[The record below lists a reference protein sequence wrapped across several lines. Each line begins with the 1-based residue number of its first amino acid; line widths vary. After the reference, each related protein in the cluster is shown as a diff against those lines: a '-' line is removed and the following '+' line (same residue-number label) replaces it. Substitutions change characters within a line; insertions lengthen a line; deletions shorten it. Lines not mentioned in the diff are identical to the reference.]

1 MTNGAN
7 FKQFKVAIIVL
18 IVLVFLLFGKRF
30 FISIDAGHVGVATL
44 FGNVQEKIYNEGLH
58 IPVNPLY
65 KWHVYDVRQKT
76 HLEQAQVPTQ
86 DQLQTSVDV
95 SVQFRLMA
103 NATPEILRSTG
114 KFEDV
119 LRVHIVPK
127 LRSIIR
133 EQGKSIRRAEDFFT
147 DETQTFLELSLL
159 SGLQEYLEPQ
169 GVAVSAVLIRDIT
182 LPKFI
187 TLAIEKKKE
196 REQEVE
202 KQKAELE
209 RFKTE
214 QQQKIVQA
222 EAEKSAAS
230 MEAEKIKL
238 LADAEAY
245 RITAINRSIG
255 NNASYIKLQA
265 MEALKE
271 ISKDPNA
278 KIYFLNGDSPSPLPF
293 MNIGDSKK

>member
-1 MTNGAN
+1 MSAGDG
-7 FKQFKVAIIVL
+7 FRKFKVAFIVLVVL
-18 IVLVFLLFGKRF
+18 IVVLFGKRF
-30 FISIDAGHVGVATL
+30 FISVDAGHVAVATL
-44 FGNVQEKIYNEGLH
+44 FGEVQPKIYEEGLN

-65 KWHVYDVRQKT
+65 RWHIYDVRQKT

-103 NATPEILRSTG
+103 PSAPAILRSTG
-114 KFEDV
+114 TFEDV
-119 LRVHIVPK
+119 LRVHVVPK

-133 EQGKSIRRAEDFFT
+133 EQGKTIKRAEDFFLE
-147 DETQTFLELSLL
+147 ETQTLLETSLL
-159 SGLQEYLEPQ
+159 SGLKDYLQPHGIE
-169 GVAVSAVLIRDIT
+169 VNAVLIRDIT

-187 TLAIEKKKE
+187 MIAIEKKKE

-209 RFKTE
+209 RFTTE
-214 QQQKIVQA
+214 QKQKVVAA
-222 EAEKSAAS
+222 EAERTAAA

-245 RITAINRSIG
+245 RITKINASIG
-255 NNASYIKLQA
+255 TNANYIKLQA
-265 MEALKE
+265 LEALKA
-271 ISKDPNA
+271 ISKDENA
-278 KIYFLNGDSPSPLPF
+278 KIYFLNGDSPNPLPL

>member
-1 MTNGAN
+1 MAVSG
-7 FKQFKVAIIVL
+7 FKQFKVAL
-18 IVLVFLLFGKRF
+18 IVLVVLIVVLFGKRF
-30 FISIDAGHVGVATL
+30 FISIEAGHVGVATL
-44 FGNVQEKIYNEGLH
+44 FGEVQEKVYDEGLN

-65 KWHVYDVRQKT
+65 RWNIYDVREKT

-103 NATPEILRSTG
+103 ESTPEIMRSTG
-114 KFEDV
+114 QFEDV
-119 LRVHIVPK
+119 LRIHIVPK

-133 EQGKSIRRAEDFFT
+133 EQGKSIKRAEDFFT
-147 DETQTFLELSLL
+147 DETQTFLETSLL
-159 SGLQEYLEPQ
+159 SGLREYLEPK
-169 GVAVSAVLIRDIT
+169 GVEVSAVLIRDIT

-187 TLAIEKKKE
+187 TIAIEKKKE

-214 QQQKIVQA
+214 QQQKIAQA
-222 EAEKSAAS
+222 EAERTAAS
-230 MEAEKIKL
+230 MDAEKIIL

-245 RITAINRSIG
+245 RISAINKSIA
-255 NNASYIKLQA
+255 NNTNYIKLQA
-265 MEALKE
+265 LEALKA
-271 ISKDPNA
+271 ISKDDNA
-278 KIYFLNGDSPSPLPF
+278 KIYFLNGDSPNPLPL
-293 MNIGDSKK
+293 MNIGDTKK

>member
-1 MTNGAN
+1 
-7 FKQFKVAIIVL
+7 
-18 IVLVFLLFGKRF
+18 
-30 FISIDAGHVGVATL
+30 
-44 FGNVQEKIYNEGLH
+44 GLH

-65 KWHVYDVRQKT
+65 KWHIYDVRQKT

-95 SVQFRLMA
+95 SVQFRLVA
-103 NATPEILRSTG
+103 EATPEILRSTG

-119 LRVHIVPK
+119 LRVQIVPK

-133 EQGKSIRRAEDFFT
+133 EQGKSIKRAEDFFT
-147 DETQTFLELSLL
+147 DETQTVLEMSLL
-159 SGLQEYLEPQ
+159 SGLQEYLAPK
-169 GVAVSAVLIRDIT
+169 GVEVSAVLIRDIT

-214 QQQKIVQA
+214 QQQKIAQA
-222 EAEKSAAS
+222 EAEKTAAA
-230 MEAEKIKL
+230 MDADKIKL

-245 RITAINRSIG
+245 RISAINKSIA
-255 NNASYIKLQA
+255 NNTNYIKLQA
-265 MEALKE
+265 LEALKA
-271 ISKDPNA
+271 ISKDDNA
-278 KIYFLNGDSPSPLPF
+278 KIYFLNGDSPNPLPL